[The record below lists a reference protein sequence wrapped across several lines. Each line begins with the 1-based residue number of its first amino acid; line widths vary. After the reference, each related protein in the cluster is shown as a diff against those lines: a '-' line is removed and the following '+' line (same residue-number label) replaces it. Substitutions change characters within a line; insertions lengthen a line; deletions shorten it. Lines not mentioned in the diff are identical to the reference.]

1 MKSLIFSFGNPQYHK
16 HGDVFPF
23 YPRGGPGV
31 PTMRRWCVSRGK
43 CWGRRRGSCWRAGW
57 STSDVLGDAPASRRG
72 RRAGH
77 KCPYML
83 RRSVWP
89 RRFAKT
95 VFIQLLLVI
104 VEPGAPRNGITRR
117 CLPRSTWG
125 SMPEPAWWR
134 KWIGKLVL
142 FLLLASSPWATI
154 KIYQDQIRLGQ
165 PLSTFA

>member
-1 MKSLIFSFGNPQYHK
+1 MVTFSPSSARRTRRSNNASMMR
-16 HGDVFPF
+16 VAREMLRTS
-23 YPRGGPGV
+23 PRKLL
-31 PTMRRWCVSRGK
+31 T
-43 CWGRRRGSCWRAGW
+43 GW